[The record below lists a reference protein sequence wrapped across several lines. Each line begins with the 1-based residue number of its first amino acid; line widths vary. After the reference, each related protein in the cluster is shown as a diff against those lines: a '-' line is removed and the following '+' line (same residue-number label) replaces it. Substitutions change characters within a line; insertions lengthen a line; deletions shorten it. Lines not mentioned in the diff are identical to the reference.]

1 MDILFLIFI
10 ILSGLLLIILVML
23 QDEGGEGLGGIFGG
37 GSNTAFGSR
46 SGNVLTRITA
56 VLATVFIVS
65 TLGLAY
71 LKRTPRESEAILDYA
86 REQKYKDSDDQLWY
100 VTTEDETTTTTDD
113 TQVEPEDEANLTEG
127 NQQPEESTDQGQ

>member
-37 GSNTAFGSR
+37 GSSTPFGSR
-46 SGNVLTRITA
+46 SGNVLTKITA
-56 VLATVFIVS
+56 ILAAVFLVC

-71 LKRTPRESEAILDYA
+71 IKRTPRESEEILDYA
-86 REQKYKDSDDQLWY
+86 REQKYEESDDKLWY
-100 VTTEDETTTTTDD
+100 VTTEPETEEQPSGETAPD
-113 TQVEPEDEANLTEG
+113 TGEAGLSEGYRAPEDI
-127 NQQPEESTDQGQ
+127 TDEDQ